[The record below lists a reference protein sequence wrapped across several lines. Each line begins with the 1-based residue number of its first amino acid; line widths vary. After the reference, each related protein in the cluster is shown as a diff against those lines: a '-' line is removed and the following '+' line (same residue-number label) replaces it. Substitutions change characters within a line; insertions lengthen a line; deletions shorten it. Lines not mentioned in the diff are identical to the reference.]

1 MFLHAQHKRSFPSHL
16 LNWMG
21 RPFLQGSPPE
31 IPQWNWCSL
40 QSSNSVCAYPLQDSL
55 LRTVAADGCRILGM
69 QSYPGHPAV
78 CSSVK
83 CTSLCG
89 KYCLGFSSCLSSGI
103 ECFSHVYSLLSL
115 GKACNRISALLIVLR
130 EKAHCCVVP
139 WENCTLSSPAG
150 CNRFPIHY

>member
-1 MFLHAQHKRSFPSHL
+1 MCPTQELFPISSVE
-16 LNWMG
+16 LNG
-21 RPFLQGSPPE
+21 KTLSSG
-31 IPQWNWCSL
+31 
-40 QSSNSVCAYPLQDSL
+40 QSIRNSSVKLMQPAKFQQCLCISIARFPVEDS
-55 LRTVAADGCRILGM
+55 GCRWLYRTLGM
-69 QSYPGHPAV
+69 QNYPDHPAV

-83 CTSLCG
+83 CTSLCW
-89 KYCLGFSSCLSSGI
+89 KCCLGFSSCLSSGI

-150 CNRFPIHY
+150 CNQFPIHY